1 MTPLGAL
8 VEVLARVGAGGE
20 VFITEHELNQWP
32 AGAVSAMKAQKLIG
46 KAPPATS
53 VICPGCEQNCAMPV
67 ETIPAP
73 SGTSASFVVCDK
85 RSDINRVAISAGQLV
100 QWQANTAAV
109 AKFIA
114 KSLSVR
120 WRGTTSHGN
129 ELEIGIVKAAR
140 KSQMLCLRS
149 GREMMLVAGT
159 SKLPLVEAITF
170 AEGRFKLDGDIVE
183 QLVNNSTT
191 SDTRYTPSNAKRE
204 ARKLATQARNERWR
218 KEYRRR
224 KKQHPEKS
232 DTWCAIQ
239 ISRMDIAEG
248 KDSETIRKNMK

>member
-1 MTPLGAL
+1 MICLG
-8 VEVLARVGAGGE
+8 
-20 VFITEHELNQWP
+20 
-32 AGAVSAMKAQKLIG
+32 
-46 KAPPATS
+46 
-53 VICPGCEQNCAMPV
+53 
-67 ETIPAP
+67 
-73 SGTSASFVVCDK
+73 
-85 RSDINRVAISAGQLV
+85 
-100 QWQANTAAV
+100 
-109 AKFIA
+109 
-114 KSLSVR
+114 
-120 WRGTTSHGN
+120 
-129 ELEIGIVKAAR
+129 
-140 KSQMLCLRS
+140 S

-191 SDTRYTPSNAKRE
+191 SDARYTPSNAKRE
-204 ARKLATQARNERWR
+204 ARKLDTKARNERWR

-248 KDSETIRKNMK
+248 KDSETIRKNMKKIIR